1 MALNCV
7 WMVVFDREIME
18 AALAVLFS
26 MCVTLYICMF
36 ISYRKLDQSV
46 QVLEK
51 QSRFSDVWL
60 TRMLVQNGLG
70 IYATWC
76 TVATHLNLA
85 FVLVY
90 RSAHDISNQD
100 ACTIALGIL
109 SAIIVLFIVTDW
121 FFLDRFSRYTFTP
134 YLVLVV
140 AFAGSLSKNYEE
152 GARNTTFTIVL
163 LAVSGFATV
172 VKFILLDYR
181 HCRRTE
187 GGVRISDESIVKV

>member
-18 AALAVLFS
+18 AALAVLFT

-76 TVATHLNLA
+76 TVGTHLNLA
-85 FVLVY
+85 FVLVF

-109 SAIIVLFIVTDW
+109 SAIIVLSIVTDW

-140 AFAGSLSKNYEE
+140 AFAESLSKNYEE
-152 GARNTTFTIVL
+152 GARNTIFTIVL
-163 LAVSGFATV
+163 LAVSGVASV
-172 VKFILLDYR
+172 VKFIFLVYR
-181 HCRRTE
+181 HC
-187 GGVRISDESIVKV
+187 